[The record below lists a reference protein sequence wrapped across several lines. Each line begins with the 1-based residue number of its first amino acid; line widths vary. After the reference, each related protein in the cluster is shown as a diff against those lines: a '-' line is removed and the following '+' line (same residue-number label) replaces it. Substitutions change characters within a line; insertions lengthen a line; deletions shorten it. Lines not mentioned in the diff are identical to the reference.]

1 MDGENNANNTE
12 SRETVVEEGQ
22 KNTEQPEKTFTQK
35 EVVEIVEKRLRRERK
50 KFTGLL
56 NGDDPREI
64 ELAEREKAVAI
75 RETRAEVRGL
85 LDTKGLPA
93 EALELLDYTDKDAC
107 EKSIEVLE
115 EIVKNAVAAKVSNV
129 LRGGE
134 PPKRAGLSSNSVR
147 SAFGL

>member
-1 MDGENNANNTE
+1 M
-12 SRETVVEEGQ
+12 
-22 KNTEQPEKTFTQK
+22 
-35 EVVEIVEKRLRRERK
+35 
-50 KFTGLL
+50 
-56 NGDDPREI
+56 
-64 ELAEREKAVAI
+64 
-75 RETRAEVRGL
+75 
-85 LDTKGLPA
+85 
-93 EALELLDYTDKDAC
+93 DYTDKDAC